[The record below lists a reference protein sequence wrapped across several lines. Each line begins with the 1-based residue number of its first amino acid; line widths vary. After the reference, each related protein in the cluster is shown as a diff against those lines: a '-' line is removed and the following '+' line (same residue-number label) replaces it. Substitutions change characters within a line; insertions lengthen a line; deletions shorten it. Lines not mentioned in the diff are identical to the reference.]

1 MRKKLNPPPKGRGG
15 QAYSQTLPKPK
26 FQTRGGVGS
35 LAHQVISLTVEKKMK
50 AGDKV
55 KEECPQGKTR
65 PQGQGSAEDSDKDR
79 KDTVCSSTACRA
91 MELLNII

>member
-1 MRKKLNPPPKGRGG
+1 
-15 QAYSQTLPKPK
+15 
-26 FQTRGGVGS
+26 
-35 LAHQVISLTVEKKMK
+35 MK